1 MENEKLESEEFA
13 EKRRE
18 KTEEELKEETILLVK
33 EKLGNRD
40 EMSST
45 EFEKMLDIHMIMI
58 FANNDFYELEF
69 LGKQVMVEHYLYEEF
84 LIKRIK

>member
-1 MENEKLESEEFA
+1 MENEKLESEEFE

-33 EKLGNRD
+33 ERLGNRD

-45 EFEKMLDIHMIMI
+45 EFEKMLDIHMILI

-69 LGKQVMVEHYLYEEF
+69 LGKRVRVEHYLYEEF